1 MARDRR
7 ARRPANGCF
16 ALAGLLLVLPA
27 FGQDVLIADFEDE
40 DYGDWVA
47 TGEAFGSGPAKGAL
61 PGQMH
66 VSGYEGR
73 SLVNTFFRGDGTV
86 GTLTSPALTIQR
98 PFVCFLIGG
107 GKYPGETCVNL
118 LVDGRVARTAT
129 GPNDRQGGTERL
141 RWACWDVR
149 EYMGKQAVIEIVDSA
164 RGGWGHINVDQI
176 IQTEEAIVSEQTR
189 EMTFER
195 RYLNLPVRNGAPKQ
209 RVSLTIDGTVVR
221 EFEIEL
227 AEGEPDFWVFL
238 DLAPFQG
245 KTGTLRLLDKPRDS
259 AGLDAVTQDDEIR
272 GAEDLY
278 RERYRPQF
286 HFTSRRGWNN
296 DPNGLVYFDGE
307 YHLFYQHNPY
317 GWGWGNM
324 HWGHAVSPDLVH
336 WREVGIAIYPHN
348 YGDWVFS
355 GSAAID
361 WENTSGFGDGTVPPM
376 IAAYT
381 STGRGRP
388 SLTAWTAAGPSPT
401 TRATRW

>member
-1 MARDRR
+1 
-7 ARRPANGCF
+7 
-16 ALAGLLLVLPA
+16 
-27 FGQDVLIADFEDE
+27 
-40 DYGDWVA
+40 
-47 TGEAFGSGPAKGAL
+47 
-61 PGQMH
+61 
-66 VSGYEGR
+66 
-73 SLVNTFFRGDGTV
+73 
-86 GTLTSPALTIQR
+86 
-98 PFVCFLIGG
+98 
-107 GKYPGETCVNL
+107 
-118 LVDGRVARTAT
+118 
-129 GPNDRQGGTERL
+129 
-141 RWACWDVR
+141 
-149 EYMGKQAVIEIVDSA
+149 
-164 RGGWGHINVDQI
+164 
-176 IQTEEAIVSEQTR
+176 
-189 EMTFER
+189 MTFER

-245 KTGTLRLLDKPRDS
+245 NTGTLRLLDKPRDS

-361 WENTSGFGDGTVPPM
+361 W
-376 IAAYT
+376 
-381 STGRGRP
+381 
-388 SLTAWTAAGPSPT
+388 
-401 TRATRW
+401 